1 MRKTF
6 LLYTF
11 IAAGFAALACI
22 LPILHLESQGK
33 PQAPYHMIQL
43 LCCFLCFLSSF
54 SFIWCTRGNGISA
67 SKILAIIACLLSG
80 GWVGFFF
87 YVLVLMAQTGA

>member
-1 MRKTF
+1 MRKNFLYFTF
-6 LLYTF
+6 LATG
-11 IAAGFAALACI
+11 IAALACI
-22 LPILHLESQGK
+22 LPISYLESQGK

-43 LCCFLCFLSSF
+43 LCCFLCFLSSC
-54 SFIWCTRGNGISA
+54 SFIWSSRGNGISA

-80 GWVGFFF
+80 GWVGFFI